1 MGRSL
6 RCDWR
11 TPLPAVSEAPAA
23 GRMAVLGRLTFLQQ
37 LPLLLKGTSDDD
49 TPCPGYLYEEIASIL
64 YCLCPAV
71 RWIIPI
77 GAINFNLYPII
88 QRFHFSEI
96 SHESSGSCQCLLEYL
111 LNRLQNHSC
120 HVKLKVLKILLYLCS
135 HGSDQIIQDLR
146 RNAVYIQEASAVSGP
161 PDPLHGITLYQRVR
175 SAGQELVGSLYT
187 DPTPRHPNMVPN
199 KERCQPGMGSQLS
212 RSQGFGYTKE
222 KQNLGTPSEA
232 LLSGIQRAAV
242 AVTQKVLVGAGSSF
256 PCLRDQADDTYKPV
270 AVPTGSHRS
279 GVPGGGWDDSDS
291 GHSSQDS
298 FHNKSPH
305 SQSSDAGSKTGSDG
319 QSRSST
325 RESTEIPE
333 RVETAHPGDCLQE
346 AQLVVTITRGQKVF
360 LTQEEVQHFIRGCS
374 LLNCEVV
381 FAMLNRSLEGDDAVV
396 QLRSMCAVA
405 SLMTS
410 DLLSHDHMLAVV
422 RKNLQKLI
430 HGPPGPV
437 KDKARKIL
445 LQFEALIQ
453 ASTKLETIQLSTSP
467 STQPTPLDLLTDA
480 LLETGD
486 EDLLTPSNTP
496 TSPIA
501 VDPSQPACCGY
512 VLNGHQHTDGGEAAT
527 FEKEDCAHTVPHGQ
541 LSLFDGMELVTPV
554 RRLGKDDMPSPKPP
568 NTLLVQTVSQE
579 RTSQPGLSAFSFL
592 NS

>member
-1 MGRSL
+1 MGRRL
-6 RCDWR
+6 RWDWR
-11 TPLPAVSEAPAA
+11 TPLPAVSEVPAA

-49 TPCPGYLYEEIASIL
+49 TPCPGYLYEEIAK
-64 YCLCPAV
+64 
-71 RWIIPI
+71 
-77 GAINFNLYPII
+77 
-88 QRFHFSEI
+88 I
-96 SHESSGSCQCLLEYL
+96 SHESSWSCQCLLEYL
-111 LNRLQNHSC
+111 LNSLQNNSC

-161 PDPLHGITLYQRVR
+161 PDPLHGISLYQRVR

-187 DPTPRHPNMVPN
+187 DPAPHNPNMVPN

-212 RSQGFGYTKE
+212 RSQGFGYTQE

-232 LLSGIQRAAV
+232 LLSGIQRAAF
-242 AVTQKVLVGAGSSF
+242 AVTQKVLVGAGSPS
-256 PCLRDQADDTYKPV
+256 PCVWDQTDDTYKPV
-270 AVPTGSHRS
+270 AVPVGEQHPSTGKPMPPGTHRGSHRS

-298 FHNKSPH
+298 FHNKSPR

-319 QSRSST
+319 QSRSSN
-325 RESTEIPE
+325 RESTEISE
-333 RVETAHPGDCLQE
+333 RVEAAHPGDCLQE
-346 AQLVVTITRGQKVF
+346 AQLVLTITRGQKVF

-381 FAMLNRSLEGDDAVV
+381 FAMLNCSMEGDDAGV

-422 RKNLQKLI
+422 RKNLQKLSC
-430 HGPPGPV
+430 GPSGPV

-445 LQFEALIQ
+445 LQFEALTQ
-453 ASTKLETIQLSTSP
+453 MSTKPETIQLPTSP

-496 TSPIA
+496 TSP
-501 VDPSQPACCGY
+501 VVTDPTKPACCGY
-512 VLNGHQHTDGGEAAT
+512 VLNGHQHMDRGEAAT
-527 FEKEDCAHTVPHGQ
+527 IEKDDCAHTDPHGR

-554 RRLGKDDMPSPKPP
+554 KRFGKDDMPSPKLP
-568 NTLLVQTVSQE
+568 NTPSVQTVSQE

>member
-1 MGRSL
+1 
-6 RCDWR
+6 
-11 TPLPAVSEAPAA
+11 
-23 GRMAVLGRLTFLQQ
+23 MAVLGRLTFLQQ

-49 TPCPGYLYEEIASIL
+49 TPCPGYLYEEIAK
-64 YCLCPAV
+64 
-71 RWIIPI
+71 
-77 GAINFNLYPII
+77 
-88 QRFHFSEI
+88 I

-212 RSQGFGYTKE
+212 RSQGFGYTKQ

-242 AVTQKVLVGAGSSF
+242 AVTQKVLVGAGSPF

-270 AVPTGSHRS
+270 AVPAGSHRS

-298 FHNKSPH
+298 FHNKSPR

-410 DLLSHDHMLAVV
+410 DLLSHDHMLAVI

-445 LQFEALIQ
+445 LQFEALTQ
-453 ASTKLETIQLSTSP
+453 TSTKLETIQLSTSP

-512 VLNGHQHTDGGEAAT
+512 VLNGHQHTDSGEAAT
-527 FEKEDCAHTVPHGQ
+527 IEKDDCAHTGPRGR

-568 NTLLVQTVSQE
+568 STPLVQTVSQE
-579 RTSQPGLSAFSFL
+579 RTSQAGLSAFSFL

>member
-49 TPCPGYLYEEIASIL
+49 TPCPGYLYEEIAK
-64 YCLCPAV
+64 
-71 RWIIPI
+71 
-77 GAINFNLYPII
+77 
-88 QRFHFSEI
+88 I